1 MTIEIQNF
9 FSQLKNIK
17 KDTKLLINITGLKLL
32 FD

>member
-17 KDTKLLINITGLKLL
+17 KDTKLLINMTRLKSL

>member
-1 MTIEIQNF
+1 MTIEIQNS

-17 KDTKLLINITGLKLL
+17 KDTKLLINMTRLKSL